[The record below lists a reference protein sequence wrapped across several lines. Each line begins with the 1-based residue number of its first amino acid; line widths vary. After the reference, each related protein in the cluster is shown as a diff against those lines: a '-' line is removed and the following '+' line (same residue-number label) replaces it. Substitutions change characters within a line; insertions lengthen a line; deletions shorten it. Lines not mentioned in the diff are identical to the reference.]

1 MSTITAVL
9 FDFDHTLGVDQ
20 HLEFDVLT
28 ELARDA
34 CGQTPPREAV
44 DAALAR
50 FRTGSAPLDAT
61 IVDAFRSWGCPESK
75 LARMPDDFR
84 ARALN
89 EAPQRVR
96 PVQGAPELL
105 RALKKRATPIGI
117 LTNGWTALQHLK
129 ADLIDFPGPT
139 IVSEEIGVWKPDP
152 KAFLIAA
159 SRLDM
164 APSTTV
170 YVGDE
175 PATDVAGSKAA
186 GMLAALVALDDKTHA
201 SKDPQPDFVLTSVL
215 QLLDVL

>member
-28 ELARDA
+28 ELAREA

-61 IVDAFRSWGCPESK
+61 VVDAFRSWGCPESK
-75 LARMPDDFR
+75 LARIADDFR
-84 ARALN
+84 TRALL

-96 PVQGAPELL
+96 PVEGAPELL
-105 RALKKRATPIGI
+105 NALKERGVPIGI

-152 KAFLIAA
+152 RAFLIAA
-159 SRLDM
+159 SRLHVE
-164 APSTTV
+164 PSTTL

-175 PATDVAGSKAA
+175 PATDVAGAKAA
-186 GMLAALVALDDKTHA
+186 GMLAALVVSDDKNDA
-201 SKDPQPDFVLTSVL
+201 LKDPRPDFVIRSLP
-215 QLLDVL
+215 QLLDIL